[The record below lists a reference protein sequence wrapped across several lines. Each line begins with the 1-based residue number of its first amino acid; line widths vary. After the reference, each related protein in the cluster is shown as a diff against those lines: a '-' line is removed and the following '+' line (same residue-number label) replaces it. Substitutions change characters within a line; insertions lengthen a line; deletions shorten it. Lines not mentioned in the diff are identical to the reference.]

1 MLKYVWYGLIL
12 IGTIVAVIKG
22 TVPEVTENIFD
33 MAQVGVDISLGF
45 IATMAL
51 WLGVMRIAE
60 DSGLMNLFARAISPA
75 LRWLFPGVP
84 KGHAAMGS
92 ISMNIAANVIGL
104 GNAATPF
111 GLKAMDDLQ
120 TLNDNKEEATDEM
133 CMFLAINTSSVTL
146 IPATMIAVRASL
158 GAQDPSAIIG
168 ATLFATLIST
178 TVAIIAAKTFSK
190 LPVFS
195 RSKNQGGNV

>member
-1 MLKYVWYGLIL
+1 MLKYVWFALIF
-12 IGTIVAVIKG
+12 IGAIVAVING
-22 TVPEVTENIFD
+22 TVPEVTENIFSS
-33 MAQVGVDISLGF
+33 AQTAVDISFGF

-51 WLGVMRIAE
+51 WLGIMRIAE
-60 DSGLMNLFARAISPA
+60 DAGLMNLFARAISPA
-75 LRWLFPGVP
+75 LRWLFPEVP

-92 ISMNIAANVIGL
+92 MSMNIAANVIGL

-111 GLKAMDDLQ
+111 GLKAMEDLQ
-120 TLNDNKEEATDEM
+120 TLNDDKEVATDAM

-146 IPATMIAVRASL
+146 IPATMIAVRATL
-158 GAQDPSAIIG
+158 GAADPSAIIG

-195 RSKNQGGNV
+195 KNKGVS

>member
-1 MLKYVWYGLIL
+1 MLKYVWYALIL
-12 IGTIVAVIKG
+12 IGAVVAVIKG
-22 TVPEVTENIFD
+22 TVAEVTENIFS
-33 MAQVGVDISLGF
+33 MAQTGVDISFGF

-51 WLGVMRIAE
+51 WLGIMRIAE
-60 DSGLMNLFARAISPA
+60 DSGLMNVFAKAISPV
-75 LRWLFPGVP
+75 LRWLFPDVP

-92 ISMNIAANVIGL
+92 MSMNIAANVIGL
-104 GNAATPF
+104 GNAATPL
-111 GLKAMDDLQ
+111 GLKAMEDLQ
-120 TLNDNKEEATDEM
+120 TLNEDKEVATDAM

-146 IPATMIAVRASL
+146 IPATMIAARASL
-158 GAQDPSAIIG
+158 GAAEPSAIIG

-195 RSKNQGGNV
+195 RNKGGSTL